1 MSVARETS
9 GVCTH
14 TQAYARSSTLVWVGN
29 QSSFGTLQEVISSQ
43 DYCADVLI
51 SKVLHNSLCGED

>member
-1 MSVARETS
+1 MSVAGDTS
-9 GVCTH
+9 GTRARM
-14 TQAYARSSTLVWVGN
+14 QAYARSSTLVWVGN